1 MAVLVEDP
9 VHFELVFHGGLVN
22 QTSWADLHSP
32 YTTRVTFIVARENQP
47 ETAKALRE
55 IADRMDRRA
64 KE

>member
-9 VHFELVFHGGLVN
+9 VHFELVFHGGLVGHE
-22 QTSWADLHSP
+22 TWANVHTP
-32 YTTRVTFIVARENQP
+32 YTTRIMFRVAQENQP